1 MINSGDWWSA
11 RGGMLCQVPVVNS
24 GGRWSRV
31 VGSGDRWWLVVI
43 VVVGGG

>member
-1 MINSGDWWSA
+1 MVIGGRWSA
-11 RGGMLCQVPVVNS
+11 RGRMLCQVVNS
-24 GGRWSRV
+24 GDRWSRV